1 MIPGHRGREL
11 PPNPSQRSLCWG
23 ARSYHLL
30 SVTADPRQHPTT
42 SERAVLSLGDTQQGR
57 PGCCLRA
64 FEKMLPYQQERF
76 LSVPPS
82 TACSPQRPHVHLQPL
97 PAGPSHLAQHPKV
110 QGRSTWELFQDP
122 QTQRGCVDAR
132 QRITH
137 TSWEALRSPDTT
149 ETFCRVG
156 FMTNKIFM
164 SALRSLA
171 NWQVFIGVCT
181 DIGRA
186 HTVTAWKLTVTARRL
201 NTSASHPPD

>member
-1 MIPGHRGREL
+1 
-11 PPNPSQRSLCWG
+11 
-23 ARSYHLL
+23 
-30 SVTADPRQHPTT
+30 
-42 SERAVLSLGDTQQGR
+42 
-57 PGCCLRA
+57 
-64 FEKMLPYQQERF
+64 MLPYQQERF

-137 TSWEALRSPDTT
+137 TSWEALRSPNTT

-171 NWQVFIGVCT
+171 NWQVFIWVCT

-186 HTVTAWKLTVTARRL
+186 HSDRVETHSDSKKAKYKCFSSTRL
-201 NTSASHPPD
+201 NRAAGSRNKSGTIPLRHGELAHAHSQVQNT